1 MGGVGGWRRNE
12 LAVDFLFTKIDFCL
26 VFTQGKILVLLNLNY
41 LCVKRVKMKSEI
53 ILLEKWNLD

>member
-1 MGGVGGWRRNE
+1 MGGVGEWRRNE
-12 LAVDFLFTKIDFCL
+12 LAVDFLLTKIDFCL